1 MNLRCPEHPEVASAL
16 LGVEVLEQE
25 VWVYR
30 VWRGD
35 ARACGLSISDGK
47 KKKPSTLLREG
58 LLLYLPQTVRR
69 GRVFAP
75 KVHQQK
81 PLFVCVAHLLGQV
94 MQTLVVLCLRDRA
107 VFEEGFQGGHLPV
120 VESPALF
127 LWG

>member
-1 MNLRCPEHPEVASAL
+1 MESPNRRSDFTHRRRISHCCICNTALFSTQSKILSAQRL
-16 LGVEVLEQE
+16 DFTE
-25 VWVYR
+25 
-30 VWRGD
+30 
-35 ARACGLSISDGK
+35 K
-47 KKKPSTLLREG
+47 STLSRAFFM
-58 LLLYLPQTVRR
+58 LYLPQTVRR

-94 MQTLVVLCLRDRA
+94 VQTLVVLCLRDRA

-120 VESPALF
+120 VESPSLF